1 MGFYRMRV
9 VDPAEVDGLRSTV
22 APWLYGLAT
31 CSRGTNDLHASLDL
45 CKAGLSQLWVGEDR
59 ETGEPKGAFLTEIRD
74 HPFSRKSL
82 CIWGAG
88 GDVGGM
94 VDDIESRDG
103 RPNDIDRFAVEVG
116 AQCIQFDF
124 PMWAKKIL
132 DRVDPGRSSA
142 DIHVRSVLFERDLYR
157 EESP

>member
-1 MGFYRMRV
+1 MGFCRMRV

-94 VDDIESRDG
+94 IEVDSAY
-103 RPNDIDRFAVEVG
+103 DIDRFAVEVG

-132 DRVDPGRSSA
+132 DRADPGRSSA